1 MHYYD
6 EFARKEDMLV
16 EIDARL
22 GMGVRNGNK
31 EKKKAYEGEDP
42 EPLDPGDKGAKSLGW
57 MRKRGSIRPFA
68 LCEDYSR
75 SIGLDLEGFAK
86 EMGREHIIIGGT
98 GNGEIAVKLVNKNW
112 AAKWAR
118 KYGYELPHHSQTK
131 KLEEI
136 KL

>member
-1 MHYYD
+1 MV
-6 EFARKEDMLV
+6 F
-16 EIDARL
+16 RL
-22 GMGVRNGNK
+22 QIAPKFFIESENIIVMSSQ

-42 EPLDPGDKGAKSLGW
+42 EPPDPGDKGAKFLGW

-75 SIGLDLEGFAK
+75 SIGLDLEEFAK

-112 AAKWAR
+112 AGKWQMGSKIWLR
-118 KYGYELPHHSQTK
+118 TPSS
-131 KLEEI
+131 
-136 KL
+136 